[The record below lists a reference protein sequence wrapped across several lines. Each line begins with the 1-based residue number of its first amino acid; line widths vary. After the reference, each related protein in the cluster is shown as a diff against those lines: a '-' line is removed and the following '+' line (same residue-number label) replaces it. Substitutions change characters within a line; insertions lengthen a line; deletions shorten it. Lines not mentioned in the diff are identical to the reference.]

1 MFWGE
6 NPWKPEESHIFFIF
20 PRTEALGVESN
31 DQESKL
37 LLAFQKFN
45 MIELYIF
52 QIFNFHDDNNW

>member
-6 NPWKPEESHIFFIF
+6 NPRKPEESHIFW
-20 PRTEALGVESN
+20 TEALGVESN